1 MEEEKNK
8 QSSSTLNQ
16 ENVDLK
22 EKAMLPKKIQQRISS
37 TRILL
42 INLNSCITE
51 IAKILINKGFNI
63 YLYDKEKV
71 SQKDI
76 NNNFFLEK
84 NDLGKSRLKAIYEKL
99 VTLSA
104 TVSITMVND
113 FNNLRDLKITIAGFT
128 DYNSLCTYEEFFT
141 RKNIFFYSINN
152 SGILG
157 FYYNNL
163 FINSRHGDKFADIDN
178 MLFLK
183 KSDKLLNDMKVNK
196 TKPDKFHLS
205 IFLLELY
212 YRKNVDVKDIPK
224 VMKEEYMNDYK
235 FHKKMSFFE
244 QYFRKIE
251 CEYIFRDKEIMSLLR
266 RYIVNFNKEFNP
278 ICSMLSEIVCN
289 EIYDYVIGKSLPR
302 VGLITYDS
310 ENEIFDYNNLLE

>member
-1 MEEEKNK
+1 MEE
-8 QSSSTLNQ
+8 NQ
-16 ENVDLK
+16 ENEQLK
-22 EKAMLPKKIQQRISS
+22 EKIMLPKPIQQKISS

-63 YLYDKEKV
+63 YLYDTEKV
-71 SQKDI
+71 SQKDV
-76 NNNFFLEK
+76 NNNFFLEQT
-84 NDLGKSRLKAIYEKL
+84 DLGKPRLKAVYEKL

-113 FNNLRDLKITIAGFT
+113 FNNLRDLKIAIAGFT
-128 DYNSLCTYEEFFT
+128 DYNSLCIYEEFFT

-163 FINSRHGDKFADIDN
+163 FINSRHGDKFADIDT

-196 TKPDKFHLS
+196 TKPDKFLLA

-224 VMKEEYMNDYK
+224 VMKEEYMNNYK
-235 FHKKMSFFE
+235 FHKKLAFFE

-251 CEYIFRDKEIMSLLR
+251 CEYIFEDKEIMSLIR

-278 ICSMLSEIVCN
+278 ICTMLSEIVSN
-289 EIYDYVIGKSLPR
+289 EIYENVIGKKLPR
-302 VGLITYDS
+302 CGIVTYDS